1 MAHPSTSH
9 HSDRHRSRERS
20 SHSHHHHRT
29 ISSTT
34 LLLVLSLIL
43 AVLAVM
49 LSLPGG
55 SSPLTGGGA
64 TGEEKQTTS
73 VLSYL
78 NPKRA
83 QQLIAREHTVAQ
95 REAEVAR
102 REAEL
107 LVGAP
112 GGVVPQACAPCV
124 PTTVYETV
132 PLPAQT
138 VVKEVIKEDSLTPP
152 GWHSPR
158 IDDIIDREL
167 KVAERERDIS
177 KREEVVNRREHDAS
191 RRESWIT
198 EQLIRLGNAGEPA
211 ETVEEE
217 YFYEP
222 QGKRRPKIIQ
232 QQVQH
237 ELPPPVV
244 VSETEIQYQTV
255 TATATQTVTLPP
267 PAGTRKVAFP
277 APESPV
283 QMQTGSAPKTTSV
296 DIIHE
301 EYTHHPEE
309 EVIEEEEEYYAA
321 VPPTRGRAPPSR
333 PPQRWWG
340 E

>member
-55 SSPLTGGGA
+55 SSPLTGGGV

-198 EQLIRLGNAGEPA
+198 EQLMYVSFPHSYFHASDGLCSRLGNAGEPA

-222 QGKRRPKIIQ
+222 QGKRRPK
-232 QQVQH
+232 V
-237 ELPPPVV
+237 
-244 VSETEIQYQTV
+244 
-255 TATATQTVTLPP
+255 
-267 PAGTRKVAFP
+267 
-277 APESPV
+277 
-283 QMQTGSAPKTTSV
+283 
-296 DIIHE
+296 
-301 EYTHHPEE
+301 
-309 EVIEEEEEYYAA
+309 
-321 VPPTRGRAPPSR
+321 APPL
-333 PPQRWWG
+333 QRRS
-340 E
+340 EL

>member
-1 MAHPSTSH
+1 MAHPSSSH
-9 HSDRHRSRERS
+9 HGDRHRSRERS
-20 SHSHHHHRT
+20 SHHHHRT

-55 SSPLTGGGA
+55 SSPLTGGAAGA
-64 TGEEKQTTS
+64 PGEEKTSTS

-124 PTTVYETV
+124 PSTVYETV
-132 PLPAQT
+132 AAPAQT
-138 VVKEVIKEDSLTPP
+138 IVKEVIKEDSLTPP

-232 QQVQH
+232 QQPQR

-244 VSETEIQYQTV
+244 LSETEIQYQTV

-301 EYTHHPEE
+301 EYTHPED
-309 EVIEEEEEYYAA
+309 EVVEEEEEYYAA
-321 VPPTRGRAPPSR
+321 VPPPSRGRAQQR